1 MTPRNDPAYKWQRAE
16 DGGQND
22 KRKTK
27 NEQMKGMTVIVKK
40 TTQLIAGLVF
50 LYGIYVIIHGHLTPG
65 GGFAGGVILA
75 GSFILLILAYGSD
88 FMNLTREEAGSTLY
102 ENLAILI
109 VIFLAASGLL
119 IGARVFFL
127 NWIPKGSLGE
137 LVSAG
142 IIPLY
147 NIFVGIEV
155 ASSILTIFL
164 ALIIFKEEISE

>member
-1 MTPRNDPAYKWQRAE
+1 
-16 DGGQND
+16 
-22 KRKTK
+22 
-27 NEQMKGMTVIVKK
+27 MKGMTLIVKK

-50 LYGIYVIIHGHLTPG
+50 LYGIYVVIHGHLTPG

-75 GSFILLILAYGSD
+75 GAFILLILANGSD
-88 FMNLTREEAGSTLY
+88 FINLTKEEAGSTFY
-102 ENLAILI
+102 ENLSILI
-109 VIFLAASGLL
+109 VIFLAASGML
-119 IGARVFFL
+119 IGAKVFFL
-127 NWIPKGSLGE
+127 NWVPKGTAGE

-147 NIFVGIEV
+147 NIFIGIEV

>member
-1 MTPRNDPAYKWQRAE
+1 
-16 DGGQND
+16 
-22 KRKTK
+22 
-27 NEQMKGMTVIVKK
+27 MKGMTLIVKK
-40 TTQLIAGLVF
+40 TTQLIAGIVF

-88 FMNLTREEAGSTLY
+88 FMRLTREESGSTIT

-109 VIFLAASGLL
+109 FLIIALAGM
-119 IGARVFFL
+119 IVGARVFFH
-127 NWIPKGSLGE
+127 NWLPAGKVGE

-142 IIPLY
+142 VIPLY

-155 ASSILTIFL
+155 AASILTIFL
-164 ALIIFKEEISE
+164 ALVIFKEEMTK

>member
-1 MTPRNDPAYKWQRAE
+1 
-16 DGGQND
+16 
-22 KRKTK
+22 
-27 NEQMKGMTVIVKK
+27 MKGMTVIVKK
-40 TTQLIAGLVF
+40 TTQLIAGMVF

-75 GSFILLILAYGSD
+75 GSFILLILAFGSD
-88 FMNLTREEAGSTLY
+88 FINLTKEEAGSTLY
-102 ENLAILI
+102 ENLAII
-109 VIFLAASGLL
+109 VVVFLAISGLL
-119 IGARVFFL
+119 IGTRIFFL
-127 NWIPKGSLGE
+127 NWLPKGNAGE

-147 NIFVGIEV
+147 NIFIGIEV